1 MQTFQVKFSAVSCDE
16 LHPLSHGFANS
27 LLPSFFMT
35 EQSLQTLTPDQ
46 VMAIYP
52 VNMQWQEQLSKFM
65 KPQMMI

>member
-1 MQTFQVKFSAVSCDE
+1 MV
-16 LHPLSHGFANS
+16 

-35 EQSLQTLTPDQ
+35 EQSLQTLAPDQ

-52 VNMQWQEQLSKFM
+52 VHMQWQEQLSKFM